1 MDRSKAPKKKRRK
14 GMAAAAAAKLP
25 RAYEEQE
32 HVPAAVEPAHFIS
45 LDYAEPSPIMV
56 GFQKGWRTLKRTLKI
71 GAVVALVGLY
81 PAAMVITSHIND
93 KPVFIPTEQS
103 WAVPGIAVAI
113 HKIARELEG
122 AGWAA
127 NRPVWHPQAR
137 LTALPAWQ
145 AGTADALSQHV
156 KLISE
161 LSPWEGAPDN
171 DLAAAA
177 RLLTEVPGE
186 SMRPRLTAAAEALNR
201 FDTRASR
208 GLAMRP
214 MPEEIMPEELALFA
228 SWAAE
233 DRAALSDRINAV
245 QEGGWPAS
253 KDDITA
259 FYRAKARAHVAHEM
273 FVANRDKAYTLSDTA
288 ILVAADRVD
297 AAWERAA
304 EMKPVFVSNQS
315 DSAMLMPNHLA
326 SMAYF
331 LLEAEEASRHLASL
345 MEPAAEEEIIEET
358 SVAQADAEAATARP

>member
-1 MDRSKAPKKKRRK
+1 
-14 GMAAAAAAKLP
+14 MAAAAAVKLP

-32 HVPAAVEPAHFIS
+32 HVPAPASDPTHFIS
-45 LDYAEPSPIMV
+45 LDYAEPSPIMI
-56 GFQKGWRTLKRTLKI
+56 GFQKAWRALKRTLKI
-71 GAVVALVGLY
+71 GAVVALVGAY
-81 PAAMVITSHIND
+81 PAAVVLSSHIND
-93 KPVFIPTEQS
+93 KPVDIPAEQS

-122 AGWAA
+122 AGWAS

-145 AGTADALSQHV
+145 AGTTEALSQHV

-161 LSPWEGAPDN
+161 LAPYEGAPDS
-171 DLAAAA
+171 DLAAAS
-177 RLLTEVPGE
+177 RLLMEVPGE
-186 SMRPRLTAAAEALNR
+186 PMRPRLTAAAEALNR

-228 SWAAE
+228 GWAAE

-253 KDDITA
+253 KEDIAA

-273 FVANRDKAYTLSDTA
+273 FSANTAKALTLTDTA
-288 ILVAADRVD
+288 ILVAADRVE

-304 EMKPVFVSNQS
+304 KMKPVLVSNQS
-315 DSAMLMPNHLA
+315 DTAAVTPNHLA

-331 LLEAEEASRHLASL
+331 LLEAEVASRHLMEL
-345 MEPAAEEEIIEET
+345 MEPAAADEVVEET
-358 SVAQADAEAATARP
+358 SVAQTAGEEETALP